1 MAIQYTV
8 VSIGALSRNPFWGE
22 TTAVRTAHATTTLIR
37 TGDRKI
43 LVDPALPA
51 TVLDARLFERTGL
64 HLADIDTV
72 FLTTFRT
79 AHRMGLPALE
89 GARWYIHPAEKDWA
103 KAYLEEMRGRLK
115 KEAPVVDD
123 ELALLERCKA
133 PEDKLAEGVELFPSP
148 GASPGGCGLLLTPVT
163 GSVVIAGDAVI
174 GDFSQIGMN
183 ATVNIGVR
191 IGRECLIGNG
201 ATVKKDVP
209 DGTRVFAGQILPPFQ
224 PNKQRTI

>member
-174 GDFSQIGMN
+174 SQEYLEH
-183 ATVNIGVR
+183 
-191 IGRECLIGNG
+191 GRVWDQSHDLKRAQESLQDILEVADLVIPAHDN
-201 ATVKKDVP
+201 
-209 DGTRVFAGQILPPFQ
+209 ILPVAGKLFGV
-224 PNKQRTI
+224 